1 MSLPVQT
8 PAPHA
13 PVLTPHAGHDPATGA
28 RCTNCE
34 ADLYGP
40 WCARCGEKQ
49 PDHHDWTLAGL
60 FHEAMHAFT
69 HLDGTLWRTV
79 VTLVRHPGM
88 LTSEYFAGRKSRYMR
103 PIALFIVVNLAF
115 FVITPR
121 TGIFNWGH
129 DTFIRNEA
137 RAVRMEARRAEL
149 GLGRAEFR
157 ERFDASL
164 AAKKRSMLLVE
175 IPLFALAVAA
185 VQARRRRPVAQHL
198 VFSIH
203 AYTFFALYLGIFL
216 IGLVFTIAAIALGA
230 RAVGL
235 DTLGRALDA
244 LQRLIGSELV
254 LDGLMV
260 LGLGGWLALALRR
273 VYGDG
278 RAASL
283 VGAALLL
290 GALLGMIAY
299 QSRAVFE
306 LTLRLL

>member
-8 PAPHA
+8 PESHAPALHPHGGHA
-13 PVLTPHAGHDPATGA
+13 PVAGA

-34 ADLYGP
+34 AALHGP

-49 PDHHDWTLAGL
+49 PDHHDWTLGGL

-79 VTLVRHPGM
+79 VTLVRRPGM

-103 PIALFIVVNLAF
+103 PVALFIVVNLAF

-121 TGIFNWGH
+121 TGVFNWRY
-129 DTFIRNEA
+129 DTFIRSEA
-137 RAVRMEARRAEL
+137 RAVRLEARRAEL

-185 VQARRRRPVAQHL
+185 VQFRRRRPVAQHL

-203 AYTFFALYLGIFL
+203 AYTFFAIYLGVFV
-216 IGLVFTIAAIALGA
+216 IGTVFTIAGLSLGA
-230 RAVGL
+230 RAIGLEGIGGALEQLQRFIGSEAIL
-235 DTLGRALDA
+235 DTL
-244 LQRLIGSELV
+244 
-254 LDGLMV
+254 MV
-260 LGLGGWLALALRR
+260 VGLGGWLALALRR

-278 RAASL
+278 RVAAL
-283 VGAALLL
+283 VGGALLL
-290 GALLGMIAY
+290 GALLGMISY

-306 LTLRLL
+306 LALRLL